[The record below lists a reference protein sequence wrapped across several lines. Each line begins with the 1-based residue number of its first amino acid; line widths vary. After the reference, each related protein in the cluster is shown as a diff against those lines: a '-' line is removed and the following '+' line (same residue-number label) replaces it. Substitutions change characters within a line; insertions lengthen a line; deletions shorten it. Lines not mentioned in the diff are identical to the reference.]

1 MEMIDE
7 KGYDK
12 KIVPLIYN
20 LIPIMGIIWF
30 IIMSVM
36 ACVMDDISFIVKLII
51 VIFTILYIYSYLRR
65 YDVFCLFNYEEF
77 HYYEVDRNHKK
88 IVRHIHAKWD
98 DVKRITVSG
107 GSRGHNTIFIRY
119 KKSSELKDEIIDDS
133 ALHVFRKHFKKYSK
147 RDDIMLTVLE
157 RYKKRKPFEKDWE

>member
-1 MEMIDE
+1 M
-7 KGYDK
+7 
-12 KIVPLIYN
+12 
-20 LIPIMGIIWF
+20 
-30 IIMSVM
+30 
-36 ACVMDDISFIVKLII
+36 
-51 VIFTILYIYSYLRR
+51 RR

-107 GSRGHNTIFIRY
+107 GYRGHNTIFIRY

-157 RYKKRKPFEKDWE
+157 RYKKRKPFQLDWE